1 MNETDPARLPA
12 RLDVM
17 LTGAEGNQL
26 AASVFGDVANPSND
40 HPLILMMH
48 GGGQTRH
55 SWNGA
60 ARQLA
65 ARGNIAITVDARGH
79 GDSDW
84 LESKAYSFEDYR
96 DDLIAI
102 SRALPAQYGRSNRPL
117 VLVGASMGGISAM
130 MAQDVFGEGEPP
142 LFSAI
147 ILVDIT
153 PRMQSTGVERI
164 LGFMAQAMRSGFGD
178 INEAA
183 DAIAAYLPGRARP
196 KSLDGLSKN
205 LRQREDGRWYWH
217 WDPAFV
223 DGPRSIMTGSD
234 TRIDVLLAAAKTI
247 SAPAL
252 LVRGGKSE
260 LVSQEDADEF
270 LALVPHA
277 KYVDVSDAGHMVA
290 GDRNDVFAAAV
301 IDFLEQQGLA

>member
-1 MNETDPARLPA
+1 
-12 RLDVM
+12 V
-17 LTGAEGNQL
+17 
-26 AASVFGDVANPSND
+26 PSKNY
-40 HPLILMMH
+40 
-48 GGGQTRH
+48 R
-55 SWNGA
+55 
-60 ARQLA
+60 
-65 ARGNIAITVDARGH
+65 
-79 GDSDW
+79 
-84 LESKAYSFEDYR
+84 FEDYR

-102 SRALPAQYGRSNRPL
+102 SRSLPGLYGNSARPP

-130 MAQDVFGEGEPP
+130 MAQGAMAPAEPP

-147 ILVDIT
+147 VLVDIT
-153 PRMQSTGVERI
+153 PRMQSSGVDRI
-164 LGFMAQAMRSGFGD
+164 MGFMSKDMRRGFGD

-196 KSLDGLSKN
+196 RSLDGLSKN

-223 DGPRSIMTGSD
+223 DGPNNIMTD
-234 TRIDVLLAAAKTI
+234 AETRVDVLVEAAGRI
-247 SAPAL
+247 SVPAL

-260 LVSQEDADEF
+260 LVSQADADEF

-290 GDRNDVFAAAV
+290 GDRNDIFAAAV
-301 IDFLEQQGLA
+301 IEFLEAEGLA

>member
-1 MNETDPARLPA
+1 MNDMSEADLSRQ
-12 RLDVM
+12 DVM
-17 LTGAEGNQL
+17 LTGHEGNQL
-26 AASVFGDVANPSND
+26 GASIFGNTDRPAND
-40 HPLILMMH
+40 HPLIVMMH

-79 GDSDW
+79 G
-84 LESKAYSFEDYR
+84 ESEWPPSKNYTFESYR

-102 SRALPAQYGRSNRPL
+102 SRDVPGLYGNSNKPP

-130 MAQDVFGEGEPP
+130 MAQAAIEQGAAP

-147 ILVDIT
+147 VLVDIT
-153 PRMQSTGVERI
+153 PRMQSSGVDRI
-164 LGFMAQAMRSGFGD
+164 MGFMAKDMRRGFGE

-183 DAIAAYLPGRARP
+183 DAIAAYLPNRTRP
-196 KSLDGLSKN
+196 TSLDGLSKN

-223 DGPRSIMTGSD
+223 DGPHNIMTGSEN
-234 TRIDVLLAAAKTI
+234 RIDVLLAAARKI
-247 SAPAL
+247 SVPAL

-260 LVSQEDADEF
+260 LVAQEDADEF

-277 KYVDVSDAGHMVA
+277 KYVDVTDAGHMVA
-290 GDRNDVFAAAV
+290 GDRNDIFAAAV
-301 IDFLEQQGLA
+301 IEFLEAEGLA